1 MQNKDNQAALIME
14 LQEVDSQEEVLKK
27 ELASLPEREEL
38 HDLEAE
44 LTKRRQTYQ
53 VIEEKIKENQ
63 SRQKRLEDEEALLET
78 KIKREEDRLYSGRI
92 TNPKE
97 LSGIEAEVRSLKA
110 KQDQIET
117 QILICLEEGEGLRK
131 ESNQLSQ
138 SINSLEAEVQKVRK
152 RLFSRE
158 SDLRSQMKGL
168 GQRRAELRVLILEE
182 HLQLYDKLR
191 VEKGGLAVAFLLD
204 EVCRGCHMTLPAYR
218 VDKMEDRTAIYRCD
232 FCKRLLVL
240 K

>member
-1 MQNKDNQAALIME
+1 ME
-14 LQEVDSQEEVLKK
+14 LQGVDSQEEVLKK
-27 ELASLPEREEL
+27 ELACLSEREEL
-38 HDLEAE
+38 GSLETE
-44 LTKRRQTYQ
+44 LTKRKQSYQ
-53 VIEEKIKENQ
+53 VIEGKIKENQ
-63 SRQKRLEDEEALLET
+63 SRQKRLEDEEALLEG

-138 SINSLEAEVQKVRK
+138 SINRLESEAQKVRE
-152 RLFSRE
+152 RLVSRE
-158 SDLRSQMKGL
+158 SDLRSRMEEL
-168 GQRRAELRVLILEE
+168 GQKRAELRAVVLEE

-191 VEKGGLAVAFLLD
+191 VERGGLAVAFLLD
-204 EVCRGCHMTLPAYR
+204 GVCRGCHMTLPAYR
-218 VDKMEDRTAIYRCD
+218 VDKMEDKTAIYRCD